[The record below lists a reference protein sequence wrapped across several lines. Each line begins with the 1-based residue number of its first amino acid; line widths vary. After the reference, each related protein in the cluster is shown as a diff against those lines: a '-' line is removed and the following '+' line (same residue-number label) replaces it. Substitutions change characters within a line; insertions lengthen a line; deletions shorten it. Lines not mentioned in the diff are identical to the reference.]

1 MGWNKVGTR
10 NAREANESFGWDKH
24 HSHPHLV
31 SQISAN
37 NYIDY
42 MKNLFEYTFR

>member
-1 MGWNKVGTR
+1 MPGKQMYL
-10 NAREANESFGWDKH
+10 FGWEKH
-24 HSHPHLV
+24 HSHPQLV

-42 MKNLFEYTFR
+42 MKNLFE